1 MPKVGMQPIRRQQLI
16 DATIRTI
23 ARVGYSETTVSR
35 IAKEANLSVGIIS
48 HYFGGKQSLLEASMA
63 FLLFE
68 LHDAFLERLEA
79 ATSPRERLSAIIAV
93 NFAEDQY
100 APGIV
105 RAWLSFWAQVP
116 FSPEL
121 ARLQRIYNAR
131 LISNL
136 SHELASFMPHTDARS
151 SAEVI
156 ASLIDGFWLRTTV
169 GGQEPDLNAVR
180 GRIEGCVDRL
190 IGARPVH

>member
-35 IAKEANLSVGIIS
+35 IAKEAKLSVGIIS

-63 FLLFE
+63 YLLFD
-68 LHDAFLERLEA
+68 LHHAFTQQLKS
-79 ATSPRERLSAIIAV
+79 ATTPRQRLSVIITT
-93 NFAEDQY
+93 NFANEQY

-116 FSPEL
+116 FSPQL
-121 ARLQRIYNAR
+121 KRLQNIYNRR
-131 LISNL
+131 LLSNL
-136 SHELASFMPHTDARS
+136 RHEFRHLVQENTVPEG
-151 SAEVI
+151 AEMI

-169 GGQEPDLNAVR
+169 SGEAANLEGILHQIETAIDRFVAVH
-180 GRIEGCVDRL
+180 RL
-190 IGARPVH
+190 

>member
-63 FLLFE
+63 YLLFE
-68 LHDAFLERLEA
+68 LHDAFLERLA
-79 ATSPRERLSAIIAV
+79 AAQSPRARLSAIIAV
-93 NFAEDQY
+93 NFASEQY

-136 SHELASFMPHTDARS
+136 SHELSTFMPRGDARS
-151 SAEVI
+151 DAQVI

-169 GGQEPDLNAVR
+169 GSEGPDLDAVQAH
-180 GRIEGCVDRL
+180 IEASIDRL
-190 IGARPVH
+190 IADRTAR